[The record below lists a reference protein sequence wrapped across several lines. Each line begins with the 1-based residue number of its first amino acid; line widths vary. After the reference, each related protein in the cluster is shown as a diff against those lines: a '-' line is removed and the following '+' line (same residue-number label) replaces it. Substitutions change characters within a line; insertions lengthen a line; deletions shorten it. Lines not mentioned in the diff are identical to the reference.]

1 MILAN
6 IDWGTVTD
14 LKLLFTRL
22 VRLEIELWD
31 ALDARLKHDAGIAL
45 RDYLPMQTIATTK
58 SCRVYHLMEQIGVTV
73 GTASKA
79 VDRLEAAGYCQR
91 TDDPGDRRSPIITL
105 TTEGIVV
112 LAKATN
118 SIDAELRLRFDA
130 AATPAAIEQLAGT
143 IDALLARGEET
154 RHAQRRPRHHD

>member
-1 MILAN
+1 
-6 IDWGTVTD
+6 VTD

-31 ALDARLKHDAGIAL
+31 ALDARLKHDVGIAL

-79 VDRLEAAGYCQR
+79 VDRLEAAGYCRR
-91 TDDPGDRRSPIITL
+91 TDDPADRRSPTITL
-105 TTEGIVV
+105 TAEGIVM
-112 LAKATN
+112 LAKAEKG
-118 SIDAELRLRFDA
+118 IDAELQLWFDA
-130 AATPAAIEQLAGT
+130 AATPGAVEQLAGT
-143 IDALLARGEET
+143 IDALLARGAEN
-154 RHAQRRPRHHD
+154 RHPQRRPRHHG